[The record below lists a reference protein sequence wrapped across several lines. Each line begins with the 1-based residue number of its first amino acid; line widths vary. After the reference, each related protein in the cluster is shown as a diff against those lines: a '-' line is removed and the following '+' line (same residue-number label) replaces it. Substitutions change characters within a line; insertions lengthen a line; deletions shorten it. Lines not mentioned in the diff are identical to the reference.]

1 MPKVLFVNDQS
12 GNALSAAHFDN
23 ATDVVETTSACGA
36 IELLAEQQ
44 FDAMVICNT
53 KEQGLSLQQYLHN
66 EAVLDCV
73 PLGVALLDASQRILK
88 MNQRLSGW
96 LNKPNLG
103 GLSFLECLGE
113 FSVYGQD
120 PNPLKLVVTKRTA
133 CRATIQIGEQYFSLY
148 VTPILNEKGECY
160 QMVATLRDATQE
172 IIQKQKFEALHR
184 AGAELTDL
192 RPEEIYQMGFSER
205 IELLIDNIHHYTKDL
220 LNFDVVEIR
229 VLNAES
235 LELKPLLSVGMDSG
249 ITQRALFAKKEG
261 NGVTGF
267 VAATGKSYLCED
279 TTEDE
284 LYLDGLVGAKS
295 ALTVPLKYHD
305 EIVGT
310 FNVES
315 PVVNRFSAY
324 DLMFLESFANYIA
337 IALNTLEL
345 LNAQRTNATLESI
358 GAIREVVGTP
368 VDEILNHTVQLMASI
383 DSLDPKSAERLEVIA
398 ANADSVPGCVKTEV
412 TTSLKNK
419 SVLVI
424 DSDADVRESAHKL
437 LERQGCVVET
447 AHTGDEALM
456 MVRAAHRGQR
466 YHAILADIRLPDIK
480 GYDLLVKLKE
490 FYPSPPLVLMTGFGY
505 DPAHTLPKAR
515 EAGLRANAILYK
527 PFKLEQVLEI
537 LDATVGGA

>member
-1 MPKVLFVNDQS
+1 VPKVLFVNDQS

-398 ANADSVPGCVKTEV
+398 ADSVPGCVKTEV